1 MIVEKTLKM
10 LRDTSVLQNY
20 LLDEIKEDCLQDLMT
35 VVLATEDA
43 EESELETIMSRTT
56 LIKLA
61 EVLPISRTAMAR
73 LLVGLPQ
80 DKIES
85 FTNLFLPIT
94 KVFY

>member
-1 MIVEKTLKM
+1 MLRKLTKM

-94 KVFY
+94 KV

>member
-1 MIVEKTLKM
+1 M